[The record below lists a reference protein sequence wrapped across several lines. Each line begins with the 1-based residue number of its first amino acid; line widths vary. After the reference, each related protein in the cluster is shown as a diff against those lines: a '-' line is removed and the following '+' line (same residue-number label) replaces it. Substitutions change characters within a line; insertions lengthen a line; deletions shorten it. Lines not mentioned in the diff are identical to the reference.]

1 VKRDGDPVLPSG
13 SGWGAMT
20 GSGSPAHVP
29 LVPHLSATG
38 FALFRVGAIL
48 IPALA
53 IGMYMLSRNEAE
65 GTTTLVQAVLA
76 LLAIPILWRLGRIKV
91 RTDDTGITIVN
102 FFRKYSIPWENAFG
116 VRETNSE
123 YRSPQLIL
131 NRGDNIALTAI
142 NNNGRRL
149 EQLDALVQ
157 ERRG

>member
-1 VKRDGDPVLPSG
+1 VERDGDPILFDE
-13 SGWGAMT
+13 SGWAAMP
-20 GSGSPAHVP
+20 GRESPAYVP

-38 FALFRVGAIL
+38 FSPFRVGAIL

-65 GTTTLVQAVLA
+65 GGGNLVQAVLA
-76 LLAIPILWRLGRIKV
+76 VLAIPIMWRLGRIKV

-102 FFRKYSIPWENAFG
+102 FFCRYFIPWENAFG

-123 YRSPQLIL
+123 YRSPQLVL

-142 NNNGRRL
+142 NNKGRRL
-149 EQLDALVQ
+149 EQLDALIQ